1 MITLKSI
8 KVSKDTID
16 KKFNTET
23 FKTGEISG
31 FNYRYEILQL
41 NSDLDKPEIL
51 DSVET
56 LISEIIEEFKKELT
70 SIEFTYE
77 IYDYFS
83 PDGMLLTITPLQKD
97 KQSEIYINETK
108 TKDSKRELSNL
119 RLEFDAKK
127 ETETIE
133 YYKKLLDRLNSI

>member
-23 FKTGEISG
+23 FKIGEISG